1 MTEEF
6 ETSPARQPTV
16 SKSAEHA
23 PIWREDREWM
33 ARYWARERM
42 ATRCQEDGFPE
53 VAEAYRRGDRDEFLR
68 DDIEAYRAG
77 AAASADREEE
87 LEARIAEL
95 EAALVKANTPR
106 WFYSDEEGSP
116 CHSLDEAIEG
126 FCDDLEPGRHLV
138 EIETVRPCPTIWG
151 VVDIFTKTEL
161 EDQHRDGGPFEGAPY
176 KLTVCA
182 TEAEARALLKE
193 GDQ

>member
-1 MTEEF
+1 MSPEEQLD
-6 ETSPARQPTV
+6 EAR
-16 SKSAEHA
+16 AE
-23 PIWREDREWM
+23 
-33 ARYWARERM
+33 
-42 ATRCQEDGFPE
+42 
-53 VAEAYRRGDRDEFLR
+53 EAYRQWV
-68 DDIEAYRAG
+68 
-77 AAASADREEE
+77 AARASASAERIKD
-87 LEARIAEL
+87 LEARVEEL
-95 EAALVKANTPR
+95 EAALAKANEPH
-106 WFYSDEEGSP
+106 WFYSDEEGTAWRSME
-116 CHSLDEAIEG
+116 EAVEE

>member
-1 MTEEF
+1 MTDEF
-6 ETSPARQPTV
+6 DAGSERQPTV

-68 DDIEAYRAG
+68 DDIEAYLAG

-87 LEARIAEL
+87 LEARVAEL
-95 EAALVKANTPR
+95 EGALREVA
-106 WFYSDEEGSP
+106 
-116 CHSLDEAIEG
+116 
-126 FCDDLEPGRHLV
+126 DDLEAEIKARAGNDLPRRV
-138 EIETVRPCPTIWG
+138 ER
-151 VVDIFTKTEL
+151 DL
-161 EDQHRDGGPFEGAPY
+161 EPVSR
-176 KLTVCA
+176 
-182 TEAEARALLKE
+182 ARALLKE